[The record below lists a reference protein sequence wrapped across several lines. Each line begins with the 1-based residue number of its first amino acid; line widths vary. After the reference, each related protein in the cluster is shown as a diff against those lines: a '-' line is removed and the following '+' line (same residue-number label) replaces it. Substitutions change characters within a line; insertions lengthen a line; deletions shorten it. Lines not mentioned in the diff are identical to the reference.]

1 MEMGDASTTVVCE
14 MASARTPLEREC
26 FPQTLMFVEGDRGS
40 VELTSDY
47 WIRTTTRDGTT
58 ATRYPPPRYAW
69 TDPAYDIAHASIVE
83 ANRNLLAAPRGEGRA
98 ETTGEDNLKTI
109 ELVFAA
115 YESAETGQAIHF

>member
-1 MEMGDASTTVVCE
+1 M
-14 MASARTPLEREC
+14 
-26 FPQTLMFVEGDRGS
+26 
-40 VELTSDY
+40 ELTSDY

-69 TDPAYDIAHASIVE
+69 ADPAYDIAHASIVE
-83 ANRNLLAAPRGEGRA
+83 SNRNLLAALRGEGLA

-109 ELVFAA
+109 ELVFAG